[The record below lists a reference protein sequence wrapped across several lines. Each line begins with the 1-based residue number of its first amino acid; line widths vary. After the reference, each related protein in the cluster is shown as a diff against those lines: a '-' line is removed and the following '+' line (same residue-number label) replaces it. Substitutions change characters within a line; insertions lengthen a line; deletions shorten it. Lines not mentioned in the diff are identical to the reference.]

1 MPISPI
7 GPSKG
12 IQGPGQQPWPQEIS
26 NLMRNLQSNLQAI
39 FGDVKARQICK
50 NNDEER
56 GILADLS
63 ANLAKLELT
72 MRNIEDYVP
81 KCTPDQQNQLQ
92 GLLDTIN
99 QAIANERQIHPDDIE
114 KIIGSMQSLGT

>member
-12 IQGPGQQPWPQEIS
+12 MQGPGQQPWPQEIS

-39 FGDVKARQICK
+39 LGDVRDLQTCK
-50 NNDEER
+50 NIDQER

-63 ANLAKLELT
+63 ANLAKLELSI
-72 MRNIEDYVP
+72 RNTEDHIQ
-81 KCTPDQQNQLQ
+81 KCTQDQQNQLQ
-92 GLLDTIN
+92 GLLDNIN

-114 KIIGSMQSLGT
+114 KIIGSMQSLGA